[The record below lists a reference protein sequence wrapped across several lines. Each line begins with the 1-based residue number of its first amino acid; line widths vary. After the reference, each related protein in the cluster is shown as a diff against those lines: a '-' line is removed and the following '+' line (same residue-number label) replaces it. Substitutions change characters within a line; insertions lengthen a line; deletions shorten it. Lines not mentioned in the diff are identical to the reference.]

1 MSQNGVKLAL
11 NSRFI
16 SAAMSSNVP
25 FIALASV
32 DFLQGGEVVIIDGES
47 TSQMGRHHSIKS
59 LSLSRGSDLLIPPPP
74 LLQAKQRNKSDTT
87 K

>member
-47 TSQMGRHHSIKS
+47 TFQMGRHNYKS
-59 LSLSRGSDLLIPPPP
+59 LSLFRGSDLLIPPPP